1 MSVIPGVFISKACIE
16 IKAVLSCSL
25 SDRECVQNIF
35 DLHILIYHCLQLF
48 FVFRAVKQ
56 RLFLLA
62 QPYRAIAVPQSTFSV
77 FIPALQQVQCVARIV
92 RLRKIVPQ
100 RILLLGCYFTRT
112 LNVTVFTAD
121 AL

>member
-35 DLHILIYHCLQLF
+35 DLHILIYHFLQLF

-62 QPYRAIAVPQSTFSV
+62 QPYRAITVPQSTFSV
-77 FIPALQQVQCVARIV
+77 LIPALQQVQCVARIV

-112 LNVTVFTAD
+112 LNVTFFTAD